1 MHHFRFS
8 VVIEKDEEGYTAFC
22 PELQG
27 CYAQGETYEEIPD
40 TIRDAIRLQI
50 DDRTKSGE
58 KISQARLISL
68 TTVDVSVRAKDPRSS
83 CRKSTVLS
91 GKTLIPGLTGTPV
104 WCCAGNYYQAAG
116 RRNRGGRNA
125 DWRYV

>member
-27 CYAQGETYEEIPD
+27 CYAQGETVEED
-40 TIRDAIRLQI
+40 LDRIRDAIRLHI

-58 KISQARLISL
+58 KIPRARLINL
-68 TTVDVSVRAKDPRSS
+68 TTVDISV
-83 CRKSTVLS
+83 
-91 GKTLIPGLTGTPV
+91 
-104 WCCAGNYYQAAG
+104 
-116 RRNRGGRNA
+116 
-125 DWRYV
+125 